1 MQIVVIQLMR
11 LRTHLYHLLPQL
23 TQMRQGLIGSKQV
36 RELQR
41 LIQFR
46 TGMQHQGM
54 EILQPQII
62 PEEDL
67 QT

>member
-23 TQMRQGLIGSKQV
+23 TRMRQGLIGSKQMK
-36 RELQR
+36 ELLRVVQ
-41 LIQFR
+41 LK
-46 TGMQHQGM
+46 TGIQHQGV

-62 PEEDL
+62 PEADL